1 MNMLKYTCGKLYVS
15 NQKNLSELPFILA
28 EKFSAWKEQHTH
40 DNIIYSWV

>member
-1 MNMLKYTCGKLYVS
+1 MLKYTHGKLYVS
-15 NQKNLSELPFILA
+15 NQKNLSELPFILV